1 MGCAG
6 LPACLQG
13 PQMLLICMAKAK
25 QIPIGVG
32 HLQQAINFRLALAGV
47 PAGDVMSAAGA
58 NAVQHAVATILGS
71 IGALGTLRSQ
81 FFCWWCGCKE
91 HACGE

>member
-1 MGCAG
+1 MI
-6 LPACLQG
+6 
-13 PQMLLICMAKAK
+13 LID
-25 QIPIGVG
+25 
-32 HLQQAINFRLALAGV
+32 LQQAINFRLALAGV

-81 FFCWWCGCKE
+81 LCPSVVQP
-91 HACGE
+91 